1 MSTKTSH
8 GRNRYT
14 DPLHNGEYAYKRATT
29 HVCYSTYL
37 QFRTHKHTSSTYI
50 KFNQAIFE
58 TRAAYLSLNL
68 FQMSTWNQLYD
79 LEPLLHTPPTEPT
92 SKQQHSYI
100 TCKPYRRYDSD
111 TSSISSA
118 EGIEDFDSP
127 TWWDILDHEEEAI
140 TRYKKFLREQL
151 AKGQSLKKQEEPEVM
166 MRRVQ
171 GTLTVAWVQKN
182 KY

>member
-1 MSTKTSH
+1 
-8 GRNRYT
+8 
-14 DPLHNGEYAYKRATT
+14 
-29 HVCYSTYL
+29 
-37 QFRTHKHTSSTYI
+37 
-50 KFNQAIFE
+50 
-58 TRAAYLSLNL
+58 
-68 FQMSTWNQLYD
+68 MSTWNQLYD

-118 EGIEDFDSP
+118 EGIDDFDSP

-151 AKGQSLKKQEEPEVM
+151 AKGQSSKKQEEPEVM
-166 MRRVQ
+166 MRRLQAKSKPVQ
-171 GTLTVAWVQKN
+171 TTKTVSLPERCKEKSDHTHIVEKMQNSRDLAGPVEFCFWSMNGQECRCGKC
-182 KY
+182 